1 MPFYLVSLE
10 LSVKKGI
17 FTDFVIFIYVAQLT
31 LLLINMIKAY
41 KYKLKPNKTQ
51 EIAINQFLGC
61 ARFIYNWGLNQ
72 KTEQYKLN
80 GTSPNYNVLAKELT
94 LLKQTEGYTWLQD
107 APIDALQ
114 QSLRNLENAFTRFF
128 REHNGYPKF
137 KSKKS
142 NSNSYKVIK
151 RVHFDFT
158 NWKVKL
164 PKLGWVNLCKNHI
177 FNQLSCKQGTVTISK
192 DCCGTY
198 WCSVV
203 IDDMQEKPSKAKMVE
218 STAVGVDLGIKD
230 YAILSDGTKFSN
242 PKYYESSQNKL
253 AKLQKQFAKSK
264 KDSHRHELL
273 RIKIAKLYR
282 SITNQRN
289 DMLHKL
295 STYLIN
301 SYDNICLED
310 LNVKGMMKNH
320 NLAKSIQSVSWSTFV
335 NMLNY
340 KSERNGNNIIF
351 IGRYEPSSKLCHN
364 CGYIN
369 KDLTLRDREWV
380 CPVCGEHLDR
390 DINAAINIRHIAF
403 EKQNLI
409 GR

>member
-1 MPFYLVSLE
+1 
-10 LSVKKGI
+10 
-17 FTDFVIFIYVAQLT
+17 
-31 LLLINMIKAY
+31 MIKAY

-51 EIAINQFLGC
+51 ETAMNQFLGS
-61 ARFIYNWGLNQ
+61 ARFIYNWGLNR
-72 KTEQYKLN
+72 KSEQYKLN

-94 LLKQTEGYTWLQD
+94 SLKQTDGYTWLQD
-107 APIDALQ
+107 VPIDALQ

-128 REHNGYPKF
+128 REHKGYPKF
-137 KSKKS
+137 KSKKDNYS
-142 NSNSYKVIK
+142 SYKVIK
-151 RVHFDFT
+151 SVHFDFT

-177 FNQLSCKQGTVTISK
+177 FNQLNCKQGTVTITK

-203 IDDMQEKPSKAKMVE
+203 IDDMQDKPSKAKMVE
-218 STAVGVDLGIKD
+218 STAVGIDLGIKD

-242 PKYYESSQNKL
+242 PKYYEFSQKKL

-264 KDSHRHELL
+264 KGSHRHELL
-273 RIKIAKLYR
+273 RIKIARLYR

-295 STYLIN
+295 STYLVS
-301 SYDNICLED
+301 SYDSICLED
-310 LNVKGMMKNH
+310 LNVEGMMKNH
-320 NLAKSIQSVSWSTFV
+320 HLAKSIQSVSWSTFV
-335 NMLNY
+335 NMLKY
-340 KSERNGNNIIF
+340 KSEHNGKNVIF

-369 KDLTLRDREWV
+369 KELTLNDREWI
-380 CPVCGEHLDR
+380 CPQCGEHHDR

-409 GR
+409 GY

>member
-1 MPFYLVSLE
+1 
-10 LSVKKGI
+10 
-17 FTDFVIFIYVAQLT
+17 
-31 LLLINMIKAY
+31 MIKAY
-41 KYKLKPNKTQ
+41 KYKLKPNATQ
-51 EIAINQFLGC
+51 ETAISQFLGS
-61 ARFIYNWGLNQ
+61 ARFIYNWGLNR

-80 GTSPNYNVLAKELT
+80 GTSPNYNALAKELT
-94 LLKQTEGYTWLQD
+94 LLKQTDGYTWLQD
-107 APIDALQ
+107 VPIDALQ

-128 REHNGYPKF
+128 REHKGYPKF
-137 KSKKS
+137 KSKKDNYS
-142 NSNSYKVIK
+142 SYKVIK
-151 RVHFDFT
+151 SVHFDFT

-177 FNQLSCKQGTVTISK
+177 FNQLNCKQGTVTITK

-203 IDDMQEKPSKAKMVE
+203 VDDMQGKPSKAKMVE
-218 STAVGVDLGIKD
+218 SAAVGIDLGIKD
-230 YAILSDGTKFSN
+230 FAILSDGTKFSN
-242 PKYYESSQNKL
+242 PKYYESSQQKL

-264 KDSHRHELL
+264 KGSYRHELL
-273 RIKIAKLYR
+273 RIKIARLYR

-295 STYLIN
+295 STYLVS

-310 LNVKGMMKNH
+310 LNVEGMMKNH
-320 NLAKSIQSVSWSTFV
+320 HLAKSIQSASWFTFV
-335 NMLNY
+335 NMLTY
-340 KSERNGNNIIF
+340 KSEHNGKNVIF

-369 KDLTLRDREWV
+369 KELTLNDREWV
-380 CPVCGEHLDR
+380 CPICGERLDR
-390 DINAAINIRHIAF
+390 DVNAAINIMHIAF

-409 GR
+409 GL

>member
-1 MPFYLVSLE
+1 MKNS
-10 LSVKKGI
+10 I
-17 FTDFVIFIYVAQLT
+17 FADFVIFIYVVDTIQL
-31 LLLINMIKAY
+31 LNIMIKAY
-41 KYKLKPNKTQ
+41 KYKLKPNSTQ
-51 EIAINQFLGC
+51 EIALNQFLGS
-61 ARFIYNWGLNQ
+61 ARFIYNWGLNR
-72 KTEQYKLN
+72 KSEQYKLN
-80 GTSPNYNVLAKELT
+80 GASPNYNVLAKELT

-107 APIDALQ
+107 VPIDALQ

-128 REHNGYPKF
+128 REHKGYPKF
-137 KSKKS
+137 KSKKDNFS
-142 NSNSYKVIK
+142 SYKVIK
-151 RVHFDFT
+151 SVHFDFT

-164 PKLGWVNLCKNHI
+164 PKLGWVNICKNHI
-177 FNQLSCKQGTVTISK
+177 FNQLNCKQGTVTVSK

-203 IDDMQEKPSKAKMVE
+203 VDDMQDKPSKAKMVE
-218 STAVGVDLGIKD
+218 STAVGIDLGIKD

-242 PKYYESSQNKL
+242 PKYYESSQKKL
-253 AKLQKQFAKSK
+253 AKLQKQFAKSMK
-264 KDSHRHELL
+264 ESHRHELL

-295 STYLIN
+295 STYLIH

-310 LNVKGMMKNH
+310 LNVEGMMRNH
-320 NLAKSIQSVSWSTFV
+320 HLAKSIQSVGWTTFV

-340 KSERNGNNIIF
+340 KSEHKGKNVIF
-351 IGRYEPSSKLCHN
+351 IGRFEPSSKLCHN

-369 KDLTLRDREWV
+369 KDLTLRDREWI
-380 CPVCGEHLDR
+380 CPICGEHHDR
-390 DINAAINIRHIAF
+390 DINAAINIKHIAF

-409 GR
+409 GY

>member
-1 MPFYLVSLE
+1 
-10 LSVKKGI
+10 
-17 FTDFVIFIYVAQLT
+17 
-31 LLLINMIKAY
+31 MIKAY

-51 EIAINQFLGC
+51 ETAINQFLGS
-61 ARFIYNWGLNQ
+61 ARFIYNWGLNR

-80 GTSPNYNVLAKELT
+80 GTSPNYNALAKELT
-94 LLKQTEGYTWLQD
+94 LLKQTEGFTWMQD
-107 APIDALQ
+107 VPIEALQ

-128 REHNGYPKF
+128 REHKGYPKF
-137 KSKKS
+137 KSKKDNYS
-142 NSNSYKVIK
+142 SYKVIK
-151 RVHFDFT
+151 SVHFDFT

-177 FNQLSCKQGTVTISK
+177 FNQLNCKQGTVTITK

-203 IDDMQEKPSKAKMVE
+203 IDDMQDKPSKAKMVE
-218 STAVGVDLGIKD
+218 STAVGIDLGIKD
-230 YAILSDGTKFSN
+230 FAILSDGIKFSN
-242 PKYYESSQNKL
+242 PKYYESSQKKL

-264 KDSHRHELL
+264 KDSNRHEQL
-273 RIKIAKLYR
+273 RIKIARLYR

-295 STYLIN
+295 STYLVN

-310 LNVKGMMKNH
+310 LNVEGMMKNH
-320 NLAKSIQSVSWSTFV
+320 HLAKSIQSVSWSTFV

-340 KSERNGNNIIF
+340 KSEHNGKNVIF
-351 IGRYEPSSKLCHN
+351 IGRFEPSSKLCHN
-364 CGYIN
+364 CGYVN
-369 KDLTLRDREWV
+369 KDLALKDREWT
-380 CPVCGEHLDR
+380 CPICGEHLDR
-390 DINAAINIRHIAF
+390 DVNAAINIRHIAF

-409 GR
+409 GL

>member
-1 MPFYLVSLE
+1 
-10 LSVKKGI
+10 
-17 FTDFVIFIYVAQLT
+17 
-31 LLLINMIKAY
+31 MIKAY

-164 PKLGWVNLCKNHI
+164 PKLGWVNICKNHI
-177 FNQLSCKQGTVTISK
+177 FNQLNCKQGTVTISK

-230 YAILSDGTKFSN
+230 FAILSDGTKFSN
-242 PKYYESSQNKL
+242 PKYYESSQKKL

-340 KSERNGNNIIF
+340 KSECNGNNIIF

>member
-1 MPFYLVSLE
+1 
-10 LSVKKGI
+10 
-17 FTDFVIFIYVAQLT
+17 
-31 LLLINMIKAY
+31 MIKAY
-41 KYKLKPNKTQ
+41 KYKLKPNSTQ
-51 EIAINQFLGC
+51 EIAINQFLGSI
-61 ARFIYNWGLNQ
+61 RFIYNWGLNR
-72 KTEQYKLN
+72 KSEQYKLN

-107 APIDALQ
+107 VPIDALQ
-114 QSLRNLENAFTRFF
+114 QSLRNLENTFTRFF
-128 REHNGYPKF
+128 REHKGYPKF
-137 KSKKS
+137 KSKKDS
-142 NSNSYKVIK
+142 YSSYKVLK
-151 RVHFDFT
+151 SVHFDFA

-164 PKLGWVNLCKNHI
+164 PKLGWVNICKNHI
-177 FNQLSCKQGTVTISK
+177 FNQLNCKQGTVTVSK

-203 IDDMQEKPSKAKMVE
+203 IDDMQDKPSKAKMVE
-218 STAVGVDLGIKD
+218 STAVGIDLGIKD

-242 PKYYESSQNKL
+242 PKYYESSQKKL
-253 AKLQKQFAKSK
+253 AKLQKQFAKSEK
-264 KDSHRHELL
+264 ESHRHELL

-295 STYLIN
+295 STYLIH

-310 LNVKGMMKNH
+310 LNVEGMMKNH
-320 NLAKSIQSVSWSTFV
+320 NLAKSIHSVSWSTFV
-335 NMLNY
+335 NMLIY

-351 IGRYEPSSKLCHN
+351 IGRFEPSSKLCHN

-369 KDLTLRDREWV
+369 RDLKLSDREWI
-380 CPVCGEHLDR
+380 CPVCGEYHDR
-390 DINAAINIRHIAF
+390 DVNAAINIRHIAF

-409 GR
+409 GY

>member
-1 MPFYLVSLE
+1 
-10 LSVKKGI
+10 
-17 FTDFVIFIYVAQLT
+17 
-31 LLLINMIKAY
+31 MIKAY
-41 KYKLKPNKTQ
+41 KYKLNPNKTQ

-61 ARFIYNWGLNQ
+61 ARFIYNWGLNR
-72 KTEQYKLN
+72 KSEQYKLN

-107 APIDALQ
+107 VPIDALQ

-128 REHNGYPKF
+128 REHKGYPKF
-137 KSKKS
+137 KSKKDNYS
-142 NSNSYKVIK
+142 SYKVIK
-151 RVHFDFT
+151 SVHFDFT

-164 PKLGWVNLCKNHI
+164 PKLGWVNICKNHI
-177 FNQLSCKQGTVTISK
+177 FNQLNCKQGTVTVSK

-203 IDDMQEKPSKAKMVE
+203 IDDMQDKPSKAKMVE
-218 STAVGVDLGIKD
+218 STAVGIDLGIKD
-230 YAILSDGTKFSN
+230 FATLSDGTKFSN
-242 PKYYESSQNKL
+242 PKYYESSQKKL
-253 AKLQKQFAKSK
+253 AKLQKRFAKSK
-264 KDSHRHELL
+264 KDSHRHKLL

-310 LNVKGMMKNH
+310 LNVEGMMKNH
-320 NLAKSIQSVSWSTFV
+320 HLAKSIQSVSWSTFV

>member
-1 MPFYLVSLE
+1 
-10 LSVKKGI
+10 
-17 FTDFVIFIYVAQLT
+17 
-31 LLLINMIKAY
+31 MIKAY
-41 KYKLKPNKTQ
+41 KYKLKPNSTQ
-51 EIAINQFLGC
+51 ETAMNQFLGS
-61 ARFIYNWGLNQ
+61 ARFIYNWGLNR
-72 KTEQYKLN
+72 KSEQYKLN

-107 APIDALQ
+107 VPIDALQ

-128 REHNGYPKF
+128 REHKGYPKF
-137 KSKKS
+137 KSKKD
-142 NSNSYKVIK
+142 NYCSYKVIK
-151 RVHFDFT
+151 SVHFDFL

-164 PKLGWVNLCKNHI
+164 PKLGWVNICKNRT
-177 FNQLSCKQGTVTISK
+177 FNLLNCKQGTVTITK

-203 IDDMQEKPSKAKMVE
+203 VDDMRDKPSKAKMDE
-218 STAVGVDLGIKD
+218 STAVGIDLGIKD

-242 PKYYESSQNKL
+242 PKYYESSQKKL
-253 AKLQKQFAKSK
+253 SKLQKQFAKSEK
-264 KDSHRHELL
+264 ESHRHELL

-282 SITNQRN
+282 SMTNQRN

-295 STYLIN
+295 STYIVS

-310 LNVKGMMKNH
+310 LNVEGMMKNH
-320 NLAKSIQSVSWSTFV
+320 HLAKSIHSVGWSTFV

-340 KSERNGNNIIF
+340 KSECKGKNVIF
-351 IGRYEPSSKLCHN
+351 IGRFEPSSKSCHN

-369 KDLTLRDREWV
+369 RDLSLNDRDWV
-380 CPVCGEHLDR
+380 CPVCGEHHDR

-403 EKQNLI
+403 ENQNLI
-409 GR
+409 GY

>member
-1 MPFYLVSLE
+1 
-10 LSVKKGI
+10 
-17 FTDFVIFIYVAQLT
+17 
-31 LLLINMIKAY
+31 MIKAY
-41 KYKLKPNKTQ
+41 KYKLKPNSTQ
-51 EIAINQFLGC
+51 EIALNQFLGS
-61 ARFIYNWGLNQ
+61 ARFIYNWGLNR

-80 GTSPNYNVLAKELT
+80 GTSPNYNALAKELT

-107 APIDALQ
+107 VPIDALQ

-128 REHNGYPKF
+128 REHKGYPKF
-137 KSKKS
+137 KSKKDNHS
-142 NSNSYKVIK
+142 SYKVIK
-151 RVHFDFT
+151 SVHFDFA

-164 PKLGWVNLCKNHI
+164 PKLGWVNICKNHI
-177 FNQLSCKQGTVTISK
+177 FNQLNCKQGTVTITK

-203 IDDMQEKPSKAKMVE
+203 VDDMQGKPSKAKMVE
-218 STAVGVDLGIKD
+218 STAVGIDFGIKD

-242 PKYYESSQNKL
+242 PKYYESSQKKL
-253 AKLQKQFAKSK
+253 AKLQRQFAKSK

-273 RIKIAKLYR
+273 RIKIAKLYK

-289 DMLHKL
+289 DVLHKL
-295 STYLIN
+295 STYLVS

-310 LNVKGMMKNH
+310 LNVEGMIKNH
-320 NLAKSIQSVSWSTFV
+320 HLAKSIQSASWSTFV
-335 NMLNY
+335 NMLTY
-340 KSERNGNNIIF
+340 KSEHNGKNIIF

-369 KDLTLRDREWV
+369 KELTLNDREWV
-380 CPVCGEHLDR
+380 CPICGERLDR
-390 DINAAINIRHIAF
+390 DVNAAINIMHIAF

-409 GR
+409 GL

>member
-1 MPFYLVSLE
+1 
-10 LSVKKGI
+10 
-17 FTDFVIFIYVAQLT
+17 
-31 LLLINMIKAY
+31 MIKAY

-51 EIAINQFLGC
+51 ETAMNQFLGS
-61 ARFIYNWGLNQ
+61 ARFIYNWGLNR
-72 KTEQYKLN
+72 KSEQYKLN

-94 LLKQTEGYTWLQD
+94 SLKQTDGYTWLQD
-107 APIDALQ
+107 VPIDALQ

-128 REHNGYPKF
+128 REHKGYPKF
-137 KSKKS
+137 KSKKDNYS
-142 NSNSYKVIK
+142 SYKVIK
-151 RVHFDFT
+151 SVHFDFT

-177 FNQLSCKQGTVTISK
+177 FNQLNCRQGTVTVSK

-203 IDDMQEKPSKAKMVE
+203 VDDMQDKPSKAKMVE
-218 STAVGVDLGIKD
+218 STAVGIDLGIKD
-230 YAILSDGTKFSN
+230 FAILSDGTKFSN
-242 PKYYESSQNKL
+242 PKYYECSQRKL

-264 KDSHRHELL
+264 KGSHRHELL
-273 RIKIAKLYR
+273 RIKIARLHK
-282 SITNQRN
+282 SISNQRN

-301 SYDNICLED
+301 SYDNVCLED
-310 LNVKGMMKNH
+310 LNVEGMMQNH
-320 NLAKSIQSVSWSTFV
+320 HLAKSIQSVSWSTFV
-335 NMLNY
+335 NMLSY
-340 KSERNGNNIIF
+340 KSEQQGKNVIF
-351 IGRYEPSSKLCHN
+351 IGRFEPSSKLCHN

-369 KDLTLRDREWV
+369 KDLKLNDREWT
-380 CPVCGEHLDR
+380 CPICGEHLDR

-409 GR
+409 GC

>member
-1 MPFYLVSLE
+1 MKNS
-10 LSVKKGI
+10 I
-17 FTDFVIFIYVAQLT
+17 FADFMIFMYVAHLT
-31 LLLINMIKAY
+31 VLLTIMIKAY
-41 KYKLKPNKTQ
+41 KYKLNPNKTQ
-51 EIAINQFLGC
+51 EVAINQFLGS

-94 LLKQTEGYTWLQD
+94 SLKQTEGYTWLQD

-137 KSKKS
+137 KSRKS
-142 NSNSYKVIK
+142 NRNSYKVIK
-151 RVHFDFT
+151 NVHFDFT

-164 PKLGWVNLCKNHI
+164 PKLGWLNLYKNHI
-177 FNQLSCKQGTVTISK
+177 FNQLNCKQGTVTISK

-203 IDDMQEKPSKAKMVE
+203 VDNLQDKPSKAKMVE
-218 STAVGVDLGIKD
+218 STAVGIDLGIKD
-230 YAILSDGTKFSN
+230 FATLSDETKFSN
-242 PKYYESSQNKL
+242 PKYYESSQEKL
-253 AKLQKQFAKSK
+253 AKLQRQFAKSK
-264 KDSHRHELL
+264 KDSNRHELL
-273 RIKIAKLYR
+273 RIKIAKVYR

-295 STYLIN
+295 STYIIN
-301 SYDNICLED
+301 SYDNVCLED
-310 LNVKGMMKNH
+310 LNVKEMMQNH
-320 NLAKSIQSVSWSTFV
+320 HLAKSIQSVSWSTFV
-335 NMLNY
+335 NMLSY
-340 KSERNGNNIIF
+340 KSEWKGKNVIF

-369 KDLTLRDREWV
+369 RELKLSDREWT
-380 CPVCGEHLDR
+380 CPICGEHLDR
-390 DINAAINIRHIAF
+390 DVNAAINIRHIAF

-409 GR
+409 GY